1 MTEAAPIRVAGVD
14 ERPVEVGDIV
24 MNVAEAGPA
33 DGPPVV
39 LLHGFPDSWRLWRH
53 QVGALSDAVHHVV
66 APDLRGFGSTD
77 KPTDVGAYGMLGYN
91 YAQRADLSFKCDV
104 DYRGYVRDVDI
115 NRR

>member
-39 LLHGFPDSWRLWRH
+39 LLHAG
-53 QVGALSDAVHHVV
+53 HHVV

-77 KPTDVGAYGMLGYN
+77 KPTDVGAYGMLTSS
-91 YAQRADLSFKCDV
+91 ATRSSTRAAARSAA
-104 DYRGYVRDVDI
+104 
-115 NRR
+115 